1 MINMNDVYVE
11 YSFDILVPIYK
22 KMIRNI
28 FIALSVLL
36 LIYSV
41 FFPIFM
47 SISFLMMVISYY
59 YHRHMDLE
67 YEYILYNDEL
77 CIYKIIHKCKRKK
90 LCTIDLTRLKLL
102 TNQDIQRKIKT
113 KRYCMDNQDIYS
125 LIIQTQNKELCICI
139 QANEELLNAFK
150 QRHGSKI
157 NIV

>member
-1 MINMNDVYVE
+1 MVINMNDVYVE

-28 FIALSVLL
+28 LIALSVLL

-77 CIYKIIHKCKRKK
+77 CIYKIIHK
-90 LCTIDLTRLKLL
+90 
-102 TNQDIQRKIKT
+102 
-113 KRYCMDNQDIYS
+113 
-125 LIIQTQNKELCICI
+125 
-139 QANEELLNAFK
+139 
-150 QRHGSKI
+150 
-157 NIV
+157 